1 MQSLEVDYSLFLRFR
16 QCLCKR
22 VLEIDE
28 SYAPGS
34 SVLSTPPSPPPPPPP
49 ATAATTASALAA
61 ALSASLARQHASI
74 SPVPSAQMAD
84 LPFVPYP
91 SLAAPMF
98 PSRGRGRGGFRGG
111 MRGGIRSVPAHS
123 QDIDSLDAMMDDF
136 YSPDEVSMPPG
147 PFFQMHE
154 QMRMHHDQLRMQQD
168 QLRLQQDHARMQ
180 QERMQQESMRIQQ
193 DHMQMLAERLQQQH
207 HLLSDLH
214 PGSPPA
220 PQGIDF
226 EELHLPMLPKEDL
239 EPVEHSDGSEIELVP
254 AADVPEVA
262 PVPGGAEPLNAD
274 GVNQEHVMMLVAQ
287 TGFPIDV
294 ATEALRAAEGN
305 VEMALSFM
313 M

>member
-147 PFFQMHE
+147 PVSF
-154 QMRMHHDQLRMQQD
+154 
-168 QLRLQQDHARMQ
+168 
-180 QERMQQESMRIQQ
+180 
-193 DHMQMLAERLQQQH
+193 LADYCLEGVLLTIDAGSSSRCMNRCGCITTNCECSRTSFVCSKTTRACSRSACSKKACASNRTTCRCW
-207 HLLSDLH
+207 LSDCNNSITCFQTSIPDHH
-214 PGSPPA
+214 PLRRELISRSFTYLCFRRKTLSPWSTRMEVKLSS
-220 PQGIDF
+220 F
-226 EELHLPMLPKEDL
+226 LPLTCPRLPL
-239 EPVEHSDGSEIELVP
+239 YPVEQSP
-254 AADVPEVA
+254 
-262 PVPGGAEPLNAD
+262 
-274 GVNQEHVMMLVAQ
+274 
-287 TGFPIDV
+287 
-294 ATEALRAAEGN
+294 
-305 VEMALSFM
+305 
-313 M
+313 